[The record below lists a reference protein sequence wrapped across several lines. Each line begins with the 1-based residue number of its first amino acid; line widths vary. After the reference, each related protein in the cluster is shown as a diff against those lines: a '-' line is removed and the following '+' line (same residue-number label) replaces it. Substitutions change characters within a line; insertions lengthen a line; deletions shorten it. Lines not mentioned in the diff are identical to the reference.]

1 MDGASECQL
10 LMPTLNTETT
20 HMRYIKHF
28 SGGRAGRMRLTGLT
42 VLATALACNSEK
54 FLQVTDPDV
63 AKPGDLQGAVAL
75 PTLRAGAIGNFGV
88 AYNSGVADV
97 EQVHLSALLS
107 DEFINT
113 ETFPT
118 RIEIDQRA
126 ISTTNTSL
134 SNTGQGGTFF
144 DLTRARASSELAI
157 NTYKASA
164 KTTADSTGYPEV
176 LSLNGLTYVFFAEN
190 YCGAVPVSTQAAD
203 GSFTFGAPESTNT
216 LLDSAVS
223 KFNQALAV
231 TGAPLTATFKNLAS
245 VGKGRALLD
254 KGDYAGAAAAVT
266 AVPTTFQYNYLHSET
281 TTRQNNGTWSLTQ
294 NVGRFGEADKEA
306 GIGLPFASDGDL
318 KRAGGVIDPRVADS
332 LARRGSSG
340 SARGFDGST
349 IQMVQAKYP
358 ARSSPITVA
367 DGVEARLIEAEAAF
381 NAGDPVS
388 ALTILNALRSNTA
401 LLSLRGYAANSL
413 PPLTLQPTTAGQV
426 DQLFHERAYWMYL
439 TSHRL
444 GDLRRLIRQY
454 LRDVNTVFP
463 NGAYFK
469 GGTYGTDVN
478 VPVPQQEQ
486 NNPNYTPGSCKQN
499 VA

>member
-1 MDGASECQL
+1 
-10 LMPTLNTETT
+10 
-20 HMRYIKHF
+20 MRYVNF
-28 SGGRAGRMRLTGLT
+28 FAGLRVNPIRVLGSV
-42 VLATALACNSEK
+42 VLATAIACNTDKILKVS
-54 FLQVTDPDV
+54 DPDV
-63 AKPGDLQGAVAL
+63 ARPEALQGAAAL

-88 AYNSGVADV
+88 AYDGGAADV

-134 SNTGQGGTFF
+134 ANTGQGGTFF
-144 DLTRARASSELAI
+144 DLTRARASADLAVDA
-157 NTYKASA
+157 YRQFAKSA
-164 KTTADSTGYPEV
+164 ADSAGFPEA
-176 LSLNGLTYVFFAEN
+176 LSLSGLSYILFAEN
-190 YCGAVPVSTQAAD
+190 YCGAVPVSAQAPD
-203 GSFTFGAPESTNT
+203 GSFTFGAPETTNT
-216 LLDSAVS
+216 LLDSAIS

-254 KGDYAGAAAAVT
+254 SGNYAAAAAAVA

-281 TTRQNNGTWSLTQ
+281 SARQNNGTWSLTQ
-294 NVGRFGEADKEA
+294 SVGRFGEADSEA
-306 GIGLPFASDGDL
+306 GIGLPFASDGDV
-318 KRAGGVIDPRVADS
+318 KRVGGAIDPRVADS

-340 SARGFDGST
+340 SPKGFDGAT
-349 IQMVQAKYP
+349 NQMVQAKY
-358 ARSSPITVA
+358 ALRSSSITIA
-367 DGVEARLIEAEAAF
+367 DGVEARLIEAEAALKG
-381 NAGDPVS
+381 GDPAG
-388 ALTILNALRSNTA
+388 ALTILNALRSNGA
-401 LLSLRGYAANSL
+401 LLSLRGYGATSL
-413 PPLTLQPTTAGQV
+413 PPLTLQVTTAAQV

-444 GDLRRLIRQY
+444 GDLRRLVRQY
-454 LRDVNTVFP
+454 GRPVNTVFP
-463 NGAYFK
+463 SGLYFK

-486 NNPNYTPGSCKQN
+486 NNPNYVPGSCKQD